1 MKRRTALL
9 FALASGVSPCTFAGS
24 MGGVIADEM
33 STVLSLSVGPAWYKE
48 GKTQTFLLQ
57 PDVVKTYE
65 AHRKGDVSGIV
76 EFFYGRQKSLNS
88 HFSGQLGA
96 AFATASSARLSGD
109 IWEDADPDFNNFY
122 YNYKVSH
129 AHFSVKGKLL
139 AEMGY
144 LVTPYLS
151 GSIGL
156 GFNRAY
162 DFKITS
168 RLFEE
173 VPAPA
178 FGSHTQAVLS
188 YTLGLGLQ
196 KQLSAHWSAGMGYE
210 FADWGKSGLVHAPG
224 QTVNSGLQL
233 SHLYMNQLQF
243 SLTYLA

>member
-1 MKRRTALL
+1 MKRSTVL
-9 FALASGVSPCTFAGS
+9 FISLASGMSPCSHAGS
-24 MGGVIADEM
+24 MGAVVADEM

-57 PDVVKTYE
+57 PDVEKSYQ
-65 AHRKGDVSGIV
+65 AHRKSDVAGIV

-88 HFSGQLGA
+88 HFSGQIGA
-96 AFATASSARLSGD
+96 AFATATSARLSGD

-139 AEMGY
+139 AEMGSI
-144 LVTPYLS
+144 VTPYLS

-162 DFKITS
+162 GFKITPK
-168 RLFEE
+168 LFEE

-178 FGSHTQAVLS
+178 FGSHTQAALS

-196 KQLSAHWSAGMGYE
+196 KQLDTHWSAGVGYE
-210 FADWGKSGLVHAPG
+210 FTDWGRSRLAHAPG

-243 SLTYLA
+243 SMTYMV